1 MCEIITSKAKRL
13 ELIGQIT
20 VGFFFPPT
28 NVSDVSFSMDCH
40 KKKITS
46 RCTIKVYKTYFATFT
61 NLFYFGPTLRSEL
74 Q

>member
-40 KKKITS
+40 KKKNYFQ
-46 RCTIKVYKTYFATFT
+46 VY
-61 NLFYFGPTLRSEL
+61 N
-74 Q
+74 